1 MNRPAS
7 PSEPPPDDRGSAREK
22 SPCCIKTR
30 FLSEAVR
37 GGEGDSSHL
46 CRLLTW
52 GVVTWGWRGMS
63 QGWGAAVPVRWAKC
77 CSKKVSA
84 AW

>member
-1 MNRPAS
+1 MNRPTS

-30 FLSEAVR
+30 FLSEAVC
-37 GGEGDSSHL
+37 GEGDSSHL